1 MIFSFFIEEKG
12 KGCRKRNEKKKK
24 KENTTHHK
32 LHSSIPPCW
41 DMMIVQILVAL
52 RLLLR
57 LFLGGDVGQD
67 AYFDYYQRC
76 GAYLMVSVVDG
87 ILTC

>member
-1 MIFSFFIEEKG
+1 MTLSFFIKEKG
-12 KGCRKRNEKKKK
+12 EGCRKRSEKK
-24 KENTTHHK
+24 KENTAHHK

-41 DMMIVQILVAL
+41 EMMIVQILVAL
-52 RLLLR
+52 LLLLR